1 MSGPRISQPESPAAP
16 TALAA
21 DDVEPSIPPALLE
34 EAFKLLAK
42 AVRARLLYLPN
53 NPNYAKAGEL
63 WSAVIAPWWEHAQTC
78 VLTVQEH
85 AFLYGSRPIYR
96 DDGQASES
104 LPWLLFKDGVRELQL
119 TPGFE
124 GDEAGRFLDIL
135 VRARKALPEED
146 DILTLLWQG
155 EFACLRY
162 RFVDVSQDG
171 VAPLEYE
178 EDAPMPARLVDS
190 WQASAEGAD
199 PGGAGPAGAGL
210 GGAAVGEGLEAGE
223 ESVAAAEGAK
233 PAGIVDLSDFDQTLY
248 FLDDAEIEYLRE
260 SIRMEYMRDERTNVI
275 SMLLDIFELQTDP
288 LVREEICGILDGYVL
303 QLLSIGNFQ
312 AVAFLV
318 REAQSAVTRA
328 RELDA
333 THRTRLGSLADRL
346 SDGEILS
353 QLLQALDDAPELP
366 AAGELGELFG
376 QLRPTALRTVFAW
389 LPKLGRP
396 ALRSQLETAAGQLA
410 SQNTNE
416 LVRLMGDRDR
426 RVVVEAA
433 RRSGALRSAPAVAPL
448 ARLLGESDAE
458 VRLVAVQALA
468 EIASP
473 GALQQLERM
482 LEDPE
487 REVRVATAR
496 AIAAKVYRPALAR
509 IEGVIKGKGLRDRD
523 VSEKMAY
530 YEAYGALA
538 GDEGV
543 ALLDGILNSKGF
555 LGRREDADRRAC
567 AAVALG
573 VIGTPRAL
581 ESLRKVAAD
590 AKDDVVVRTAVAKAL
605 RGGSP

>member
-1 MSGPRISQPESPAAP
+1 MSVPLSQPQPHAAP
-16 TALAA
+16 PALGT
-21 DDVEPSIPPALLE
+21 DDQLPIPPALLE

-63 WSAVIAPWWEHAQTC
+63 WSAVIAPWWQHADAC

-85 AFLYGSRPIYR
+85 AFVYGSRTVYR
-96 DDGQASES
+96 DESQSGES
-104 LPWLLFKDGVRELQL
+104 LPWLLYKDGVREVQL

-124 GDEAGRFLDIL
+124 GDESGRFLDLL

-155 EFACLRY
+155 EFAFLRY

-178 EDAPMPARLVDS
+178 DDSPMPTRLVAS
-190 WQASAEGAD
+190 WQESAGGAEAGGD
-199 PGGAGPAGAGL
+199 GPGGVGL
-210 GGAAVGEGLEAGE
+210 GGAAVGEGLA
-223 ESVAAAEGAK
+223 SNAASADAAKGAK

-260 SIRMEYMRDERTNVI
+260 AIRVEYMRDERTNVV
-275 SMLLDIFELQTDP
+275 SMLLDTFELQTDP

-303 QLLSIGNFQ
+303 QLLSIGNFR
-312 AVAFLV
+312 AVAFLI
-318 REAQSAVTRA
+318 REAQSAVVRA
-328 RELDA
+328 RELDP

-366 AAGELGELFG
+366 AAGEIGELFG
-376 QLRPTALRTVFAW
+376 QLRPAALRTVFAW

-396 ALRSQLETAAGQLA
+396 ALRSQLENAAGQLA

-416 LVRLMGDRDR
+416 LVRLMSDRDR
-426 RVVVEAA
+426 SVVVEAA

-448 ARLLGESDAE
+448 ARLLGDPDAE
-458 VRLVAVQALA
+458 VRLVAVQALS

-482 LEDPE
+482 LEDAN
-487 REVRVATAR
+487 RELRVATAR
-496 AIAAKVYRPALAR
+496 VIGAKGYRPALAR
-509 IEGVIKGKGLRDRD
+509 IEALIKGKGLRDRD
-523 VSEKMAY
+523 VSEKMAFF
-530 YEAYGALA
+530 EAYGALT
-538 GDEGV
+538 GDQGV

-573 VIGTPRAL
+573 GIGTTRAL

-590 AKDDVVVRTAVAKAL
+590 LKDDVVVRTAVAKAL